1 MSEVADVIA
10 RAQALVFDF
19 DGTLVDSNPIKWR
32 AFERCFAGFPDQL
45 AEIMVYCRG
54 YNHAPRWE
62 KFRHVYENIL
72 RCAYTPEIEAALL
85 RRFAEETT
93 RQIIEAPEIP
103 GVTGFLARVSCNYTT
118 ALLSSTPHETLRHIL
133 ERRGWRGYFD
143 VIQGAPVDKAAWL
156 TRFRAE
162 RGFQGDA
169 VVFFGDALEDAI
181 AAQAAGCA
189 FVAVGDGA
197 TTPDGGPCLADFTR
211 LSIRNPSS

>member
-1 MSEVADVIA
+1 MSEVADIIA

-32 AFERCFAGFPDQL
+32 AFERCFSGFPDQL

-103 GVTGFLARVSCNYTT
+103 GASRFLSIVASRHIVV
-118 ALLSSTPHETLRHIL
+118 LLSSTPHGPLLHIL
-133 ERRGWRGYFD
+133 QERGWRDYFN
-143 VIQGAPVDKAAWL
+143 VIQGAPVDKVAWL
-156 TRFRAE
+156 NGFRAE
-162 RGFQGDA
+162 HGIEEKGIVVFGDTPEDA
-169 VVFFGDALEDAI
+169 V
-181 AAQAAGCA
+181 AARAAGCA
-189 FVAVGDGA
+189 FVAVGE
-197 TTPDGGPCLADFTR
+197 GGPISNESCCLSDFTR
-211 LSIRNPSS
+211 LSFINAS